1 MKKTYYLLVIEGG
14 VEPFLR
20 GPYQTEDERDN
31 AAKQIR
37 RSCDEDDGLFWADID
52 EAALP
57 TVGAYGTA
65 FFWED

>member
-31 AAKQIR
+31 AAKQVR
-37 RSCDEDDGLFWADID
+37 RSCDEDDGLFYADID
-52 EAALP
+52 ETALLN
-57 TVGAYGTA
+57 VSAYTAA

>member
-37 RSCDEDDGLFWADID
+37 RSCDEDVGLFWADIY
-52 EAALP
+52 EAALL
-57 TVGAYGTA
+57 TVNSYGAVV
-65 FFWED
+65 FWED